1 MKSSPAEPG
10 ATADIGVFILPRES
24 PARKAY
30 RKLTNRAHVHPLH
43 AYIEMGKFM
52 KE

>member
-1 MKSSPAEPG
+1 MMSSSAESG
-10 ATADIGVFILPRES
+10 ATADIGVFFLPREA
-24 PARKAY
+24 PERKAC
-30 RKLTNRAHVHPLH
+30 RKLTNRAHVIPLH